1 MIGTLINAATVLV
14 GSLLGS
20 FLGGRLPEKM
30 RQTVIG
36 GLGLVT
42 AVVGMQMSLG
52 TRNILLVMGS
62 VLVGGILGEWWQ
74 IEARLE
80 AIGNWLEERVGD
92 RLGSSEE
99 RSVTRAFVAASL
111 VFCVGPMTIVGS
123 IQDGLTGD
131 YRLLAVKSVLDGF
144 AALAFSASMGPGV
157 LLSILTIVVL
167 QGGISL
173 AAMGVGGA
181 LGEVTRQTPWV
192 IEMTATGGLL
202 MLGISLLLLEL
213 RRIRVANLLPAVLI
227 APLAQLVLQM
237 LDLAWPAPAHTR
249 HRVFCLALLHA
260 YWRRMACAAII
271 PEADACTSPR
281 VTPAPSPQA

>member
-1 MIGTLINAATVLV
+1 MGAGRLIGTLVNAATVLV

-42 AVVGMQMSLG
+42 AVVGMQMALG

-62 VLVGGILGEWWQ
+62 ILVGGILGEWWQ
-74 IEARLE
+74 IEGRLE
-80 AIGNWLEERVGD
+80 AIGGWLEERVGG
-92 RLGSSEE
+92 RLGSQGE

-131 YRLLAVKSVLDGF
+131 YRLLAIKSVLDGF

-173 AAMGVGGA
+173 AAMVVGDA

-192 IEMTATGGLL
+192 VEMTATGGLL
-202 MLGISLLLLEL
+202 MLGISLLLLDL
-213 RRIRVANLLPAVLI
+213 RRLRVANLLPAILI
-227 APLAQLVLQM
+227 APLVQ
-237 LDLAWPAPAHTR
+237 
-249 HRVFCLALLHA
+249 LALQVLGL
-260 YWRRMACAAII
+260 
-271 PEADACTSPR
+271 S
-281 VTPAPSPQA
+281 

>member
-1 MIGTLINAATVLV
+1 LIGTLINAATVLV

-20 FLGGRLPEKM
+20 FLGSRLPEKM

-42 AVVGMQMSLG
+42 AVVGMQMALG

-62 VLVGGILGEWWQ
+62 ILVGGILGEWWQ

-80 AIGNWLEERVGD
+80 AIGGWLEARVGE
-92 RLGSSEE
+92 RLRSTGE

-111 VFCVGPMTIVGS
+111 VFCVGPMTVVGS

-131 YRLLAVKSVLDGF
+131 YRLLAIKSVLDGF

-173 AAMGVGGA
+173 AAMSVGGV

-213 RRIRVANLLPAVLI
+213 RRIRVANLLPAILI
-227 APLAQLVLQM
+227 APLAQLALQ
-237 LDLAWPAPAHTR
+237 
-249 HRVFCLALLHA
+249 ALGL
-260 YWRRMACAAII
+260 
-271 PEADACTSPR
+271 T
-281 VTPAPSPQA
+281 